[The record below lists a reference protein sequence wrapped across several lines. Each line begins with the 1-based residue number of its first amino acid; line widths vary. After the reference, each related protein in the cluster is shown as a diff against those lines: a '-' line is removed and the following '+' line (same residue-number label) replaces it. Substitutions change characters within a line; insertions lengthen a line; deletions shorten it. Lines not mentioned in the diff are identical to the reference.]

1 MRLALIAW
9 LVGLLVAS
17 LPAGLN
23 AAWCEGEYERATVAA
38 ERIDREWP
46 LHPSGAELGEYIQAT
61 GMRLARLADRGSQ
74 ITWRFQ
80 VIRNRE
86 PNAFAIGGGRVYV
99 TDGAVLFART
109 ESELAAVLAHEMGH
123 QLAGHFCR
131 GPRPGFWDSLFPR
144 QDADADA
151 GGVRQRG
158 IGSLTQIIDLRKEQ
172 EADALAV
179 RLLTTGGYDPRAM
192 LAVAR
197 RLHAGNNASQL
208 DDPRRIDA
216 LTRTFR
222 SLPAVQSDAH
232 ESSTFSKLQQRLAA
246 ELN

>member
-1 MRLALIAW
+1 
-9 LVGLLVAS
+9 LVGLLAFS

-23 AAWCEGEYERATVAA
+23 AAWCEGEYERATIAA

-46 LHPSGAELGEYIQAT
+46 LHPSGAELDEYIHAT
-61 GMRLARLADRGSQ
+61 GMRLARLAERGSK

-131 GPRPGFWDSLFPR
+131 GPRPGFWDSLFPT
-144 QDADADA
+144 QDANEDA

-158 IGSLTQIIDLRKEQ
+158 IGSLTQIIDLHKEQ

-179 RLLTTGGYDPRAM
+179 KLLSTGGYDPHAM

-197 RLHAGNNASQL
+197 RLHAGSNASQL
-208 DDPRRIDA
+208 DDARRVDA
-216 LTRTFR
+216 LARAFR
-222 SLPAVQSDAH
+222 SLPTTQSDPQD
-232 ESSTFSKLQQRLAA
+232 SSTFSKLKQRLAT